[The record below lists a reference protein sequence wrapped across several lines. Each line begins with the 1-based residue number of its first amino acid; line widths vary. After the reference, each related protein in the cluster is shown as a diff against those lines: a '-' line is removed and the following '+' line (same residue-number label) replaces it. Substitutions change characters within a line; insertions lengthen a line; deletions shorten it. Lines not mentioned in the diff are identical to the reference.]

1 MIPPYQISFLRSST
15 ADRGHV
21 LTPLSRM
28 EVSGIRQG
36 GPIDDAEFEFVPG
49 DEVVDDDTDWFV
61 KKQQKSTR

>member
-1 MIPPYQISFLRSST
+1 
-15 ADRGHV
+15 
-21 LTPLSRM
+21 M